1 VRRGKRKDNGSCAGE
16 KFSEI
21 ELTEFEQLIT
31 TRRNSNHPHIMKTLK
46 KYFRSGFTLIELL
59 VVISIIAI
67 LAALALPAITGA
79 LTRGQAAQTLS
90 NARQL
95 YVATFNM
102 AADGMTTGDT
112 NLGWPGNTGSN
123 WVNWATPLT
132 TGGYLSTNDFNKM
145 LNAPG
150 VVRTATLAVSTAT
163 PSALNV
169 YPVGESSPM
178 QAIFITTANLVT
190 PGTALVST
198 AQPFGD
204 KAFVVFRKGGDGL
217 VYQGAQATNSTLFFP
232 DASYTSAMLGTK
244 LQ

>member
-1 VRRGKRKDNGSCAGE
+1 
-16 KFSEI
+16 
-21 ELTEFEQLIT
+21 
-31 TRRNSNHPHIMKTLK
+31 MKSLK

-67 LAALALPAITGA
+67 LAALALPSVTGA
-79 LTRGQAAQTLS
+79 LTRGQAAQSMS

-112 NLGWPGNTGSN
+112 TLGWPGDTGDT
-123 WVNWATPLT
+123 WAGWATPLT
-132 TGGYLSTNDFNKM
+132 SGGYLSTNDFNKM
-145 LNAPG
+145 LVAPG
-150 VVRTATLAVSTAT
+150 VSRNATETVTSAT
-163 PSALNV
+163 PSALNI
-169 YPVGESSPM
+169 YGVGESSPM
-178 QAIFITTANLVT
+178 QSIFIATANLVN
-190 PGTALVST
+190 PGTALVSS

-204 KAFVVFRKGGDGL
+204 KVFVVFKKGGDGL

-232 DASYTSAMLGTK
+232 DANYSVLDTK